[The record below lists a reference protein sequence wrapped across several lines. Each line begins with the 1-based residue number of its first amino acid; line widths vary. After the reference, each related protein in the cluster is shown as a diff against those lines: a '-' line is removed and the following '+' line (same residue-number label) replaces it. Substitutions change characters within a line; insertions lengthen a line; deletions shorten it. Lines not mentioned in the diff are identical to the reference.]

1 MKADPDFKLSATVT
15 DPTGSLFILN
25 EVFKKTV
32 GGLIDNDKFP
42 LCKKDVCDYSMN
54 LSLKN
59 VKTFI
64 IECQVSEAIET
75 ITYLHYGPYYEKK
88 FKSQEKTTYFLPYHE
103 IIDGLDTTV
112 TLTPV
117 IGKSGLYI
125 HSQNLP

>member
-88 FKSQEKTTYFLPYHE
+88 FKS
-103 IIDGLDTTV
+103 
-112 TLTPV
+112 
-117 IGKSGLYI
+117 
-125 HSQNLP
+125 